1 MENTADILL
10 LVRPDFTIYDELRK
24 NHDFKIFADMR
35 LAGVGMIGVVH
46 ATRPID
52 AIQRIASR
60 VDLGTIPS
68 IVDTTIYI
76 EDGEISAIYENKLTV
91 KVPSGM
97 EERDLARPVIEV
109 RDFESGTLVNEIYTY
124 GEQTIVM
131 DIGMVEQS
139 KKANKKDKTPV
150 QLIAERE
157 ILKTMKRIAPKASIE
172 VSMENIGK
180 GGKRIAELENE
191 IGISMNVEP
200 LEKAPDSFAERLS
213 KRSKK
218 SKKDKKDKHKKSK
231 KSQLKE
237 YNDNIDDY
245 IIDEGKKDYSNDNY
259 FDLSEEEDDYE
270 EGETSEFYY
279 EVFELYP
286 EIRKDHLVLPI
297 GKKFIGSSFDILLE
311 DKYMFTA
318 TVGKRGY
325 VKLHKNLDLTDEI
338 IDGLDNGL
346 RVVAR
351 VRD

>member
-1 MENTADILL
+1 
-10 LVRPDFTIYDELRK
+10 
-24 NHDFKIFADMR
+24 
-35 LAGVGMIGVVH
+35 MIGVVH

-172 VSMENIGK
+172 VSMENDRRVNIYITEKYIPKIIGK
-180 GGKRIAELENE
+180 GGKRITELENE

-200 LEKAPDSFAERLS
+200 LEKAPDSFAERLT

-237 YNDNIDDY
+237 YNDNMDDY
-245 IIDEGKKDYSNDNY
+245 IIDEGKKDYSKDNY
-259 FDLSEEEDDYE
+259 FDLSEEEEDYE

-297 GKKFIGSSFDILLE
+297 GKKFVGSSFDILLE

-338 IDGLDNGL
+338 IDGLDKGL

>member
-1 MENTADILL
+1 
-10 LVRPDFTIYDELRK
+10 
-24 NHDFKIFADMR
+24 
-35 LAGVGMIGVVH
+35 
-46 ATRPID
+46 
-52 AIQRIASR
+52 
-60 VDLGTIPS
+60 
-68 IVDTTIYI
+68 
-76 EDGEISAIYENKLTV
+76 
-91 KVPSGM
+91 M

-157 ILKTMKRIAPKASIE
+157 ILKTMKRIAPK
-172 VSMENIGK
+172 
-180 GGKRIAELENE
+180 

-237 YNDNIDDY
+237 YNDNMDDY
-245 IIDEGKKDYSNDNY
+245 IIDEGKKDYSKDNY
-259 FDLSEEEDDYE
+259 FDLSEEEEDYE

-297 GKKFIGSSFDILLE
+297 GKKFVGSSFDILLE